1 MRHCRLSLGMTH
13 GELASALRL
22 APQAES
28 QITRWEEGTMPV
40 PGPVALAIEYLLY
53 MDTIGEPLPSSG
65 LFSV

>member
-13 GELASALRL
+13 RQFASALRL

-28 QITRWEEGTMPV
+28 QIMRWEDGAMPV
-40 PGPVALAIEYLLY
+40 PGPVSLAIEYLLY

-65 LFSV
+65 PFPI